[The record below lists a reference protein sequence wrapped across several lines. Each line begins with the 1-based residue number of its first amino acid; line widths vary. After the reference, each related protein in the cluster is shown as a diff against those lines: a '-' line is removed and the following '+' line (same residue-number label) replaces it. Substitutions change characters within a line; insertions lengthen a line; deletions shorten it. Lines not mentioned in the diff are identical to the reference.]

1 MAKFC
6 GLPSVTAPNIVGYDY
21 KKKKKKKL
29 LTVPLPGRIG
39 VEINRGPM
47 AVTIALGIRTY

>member
-6 GLPSVTAPNIVGYDY
+6 GLPGYDY
-21 KKKKKKKL
+21 KKKKKKL